1 MSLSMADFIDKH
13 FDGLDLDLRKSR
25 FGRFM
30 DQKLTQDNLSFIADC
45 ILNLT
50 SGDTSRS
57 FTTRD
62 LWDSEYF
69 CSNVMTIYNKPD
81 PKNQAE
87 NEYDKFI
94 NQPLRLLSY
103 AQVLSDELVG
113 GKYIYTINSLQ
124 ILEYI
129 ALNQLNALRFLDK
142 YLTKVLS
149 DSGEIGR
156 FNTFNDKY
164 RSGTLSNE
172 DLVALRDRYATFI
185 RGNTAI
191 KGEYEP
197 NRIFNKV
204 LNILAAG
211 RRMPGARGGRVTK
224 FPIIYKDLEYNVVNW
239 RDVKKQKD
247 IPRKEVEAMLF
258 REKLGDYEMKKAKK
272 AIKDRYAGI
281 SEINDSLATG
291 KATQVHH
298 IFPDSV
304 FPKYRASLEN
314 LILLTAS
321 QHNSRAH
328 PNNNTQVIDPEY
340 QRICLLAKADNIQES
355 LNQQDGFYSL
365 ESFIDMLNELKDLNI
380 SVDATINHVKD
391 RLTSY

>member
-1 MSLSMADFIDKH
+1 MTDFIDNH
-13 FDGLDLDLRKSR
+13 FSQLDLDIRKSR

-30 DQKLTQDNLSFIADC
+30 DQKLTQDNLSFICDC
-45 ILNLT
+45 ILNFT
-50 SGDTSRS
+50 SGDVSKE

-62 LWDSEYF
+62 IWDSNYF
-69 CSNVMTIYNKPD
+69 RANVMAIYSKPD
-81 PKNQAE
+81 PASQAE

-94 NQPLRLLSY
+94 IQPLRLLSY
-103 AQVLSDELVG
+103 AGILEDRKQG
-113 GKYIYTINSLQ
+113 AKFIYNISNLQ

-149 DSGEIGR
+149 DSGELHR
-156 FNTFNDKY
+156 FNNFNAKY
-164 RSGTLSNE
+164 QSGTIDNS
-172 DLVALRDRYATFI
+172 DLVELRQRYATFI
-185 RGNTAI
+185 RGNTDI

-211 RRMPGARGGRVTK
+211 RRMPGVRRGRITQ

-247 IPRKEVEAMLF
+247 MPRKEVEALVF
-258 REKLGDYEMKKAKK
+258 REKLGDYEMQKAKN
-272 AIKDRYAGI
+272 AIRQRHGHA
-281 SEINDSLATG
+281 SEVKDSLADG
-291 KATQVHH
+291 NATQVHH

-304 FPKYRASLEN
+304 FPKYRATVEN

-321 QHNSRAH
+321 QHNTRAH
-328 PNNNTQVIDPEY
+328 PNNNTQLVDPEY
-340 QRICLLAKADNIQES
+340 QRVCLLAKSDNIEKS
-355 LNQQDGFYSL
+355 ILTGDGFYSL
-365 ESFIDMLNELKDLNI
+365 EAFIDMLNELKGLNI
-380 SVDATINHVKD
+380 PTGSSISVVKD
-391 RLTSY
+391 KLTQY